1 MSKEVKREL
10 GRRVE
15 AVLQPEYLESTLR
28 PYVQGPQLD
37 GGWDTNV
44 LQLDG
49 TGAATIEIKH
59 DGRKEIFAK
68 LYYDESGAVI
78 YEKLKALRNA
88 GLGTGERYQAVEP
101 LAFIPEYGMML
112 ARAAEGVPVSAH
124 IGGDGSALV
133 EGARE
138 SARWLAKL
146 HTSPVRVGK
155 ARALVASSE
164 VLSVGRRFAKITARR
179 GDYYQVGV
187 EMIRTLERMAE
198 DVVEGLLVQSHGQYR
213 PIHVFVS
220 DATVTVIDLDRTR
233 PCDPARDLAEFVW
246 RLRRLAFEEGGDAS
260 KADAPT
266 DTFLETYAS
275 TIGDARYLANLQ
287 FHLARYAI
295 HSINKQMKD
304 LTENEEDRVDDPED
318 QARLEGSLRFCQSE
332 YEKVLQ
338 GRFSV

>member
-28 PYVQGPQLD
+28 PLVPGPELD

-59 DGRKEIFAK
+59 DGQKQIFAK

-78 YEKLKALRNA
+78 YDKLRALREA
-88 GLGTGERYQAVEP
+88 GLGAGERYQAVEP

-112 ARAAEGVPVSAH
+112 ARAADGVPVSAY
-124 IGGDGSALV
+124 IEGDGSALV
-133 EGARE
+133 DGVRE

-155 ARALVASSE
+155 PRALVASSE
-164 VLSVGRRFAKITARR
+164 VLSVGRRFAKITSRR
-179 GDYYQVGV
+179 ADYYQVGV

-233 PCDPARDLAEFVW
+233 PCDPARDIAEYLW
-246 RLRRLAFEEGGDAS
+246 RLRRLAFEEAGDAS
-260 KADAPT
+260 RADAPT
-266 DTFLETYAS
+266 DAFLETYAS
-275 TIGDARYLANLQ
+275 AVGDGSYLTNLQ

-304 LTENEEDRVDDPED
+304 LTENEEDRVDDEED
-318 QARLEGSLRFCQSE
+318 RARLEASLNFCQSE
-332 YEKVLQ
+332 YANVLE

>member
-15 AVLQPEYLESTLR
+15 AVLRPEYLESTLR
-28 PYVQGPQLD
+28 PLVQGPQLD
-37 GGWDTNV
+37 GGWDTSV

-49 TGAATIEIKH
+49 TGAATIEIRH

-78 YEKLKALRNA
+78 YDKLRALRNA
-88 GLGTGERYQAVEP
+88 GLGAGERYQAVEP
-101 LAFIPEYGMML
+101 LAFIPQYGMML

-124 IGGDGSALV
+124 IAGDGSALV
-133 EGARE
+133 DGARE

-155 ARALVASSE
+155 PRALVASSE

-198 DVVEGLLVQSHGQYR
+198 DVVEGLLVQTHGQYR

-220 DATVTVIDLDRTR
+220 DETVTVIDLDRTR
-233 PCDPARDLAEFVW
+233 PCDPARDIAEYLW
-246 RLRRLAFEEGGDAS
+246 RVRRLAFEEGGDVS
-260 KADAPT
+260 RSDAPT
-266 DTFLETYAS
+266 DVFLETYAS
-275 TIGDARYLANLQ
+275 AVGDGSYLTNLQ

-304 LTENEEDRVDDPED
+304 LTENEEDRLDDPED
-318 QARLEGSLRFCQSE
+318 QARLEGSLAFCQSE
-332 YEKVLQ
+332 YEKVLE